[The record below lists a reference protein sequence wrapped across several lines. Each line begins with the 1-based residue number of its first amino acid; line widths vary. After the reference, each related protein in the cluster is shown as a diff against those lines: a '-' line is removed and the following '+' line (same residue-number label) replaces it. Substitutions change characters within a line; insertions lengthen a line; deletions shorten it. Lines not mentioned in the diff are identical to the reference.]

1 MNSTARNFAPSLLRT
16 AAVLLSVA
24 AAPSL
29 LAAGSKNPVGKLYVA
44 ILGGA
49 ADLVGSDK
57 ITDLKKKTAHT
68 VNDTVLETRKS
79 SGQDNAASDQPDYSA
94 MVFSNGTGLYVDPD
108 TRMKVQKFEQEP
120 FTLRGTP
127 ELIHS

>member
-16 AAVLLSVA
+16 AAVLLSIA

-49 ADLVGSDK
+49 AECIDK
-57 ITDLKKKTAHT
+57 IKYFLSKGL
-68 VNDTVLETRKS
+68 DTLIIGV
-79 SGQDNAASDQPDYSA
+79 A
-94 MVFSNGTGLYVDPD
+94 DPD
-108 TRMKVQKFEQEP
+108 PRQLDLFGEKVLPK
-120 FTLRGTP
+120 
-127 ELIHS
+127 IK